1 MIAEIA
7 YDHGLLLLRSRHPFS
22 EVREI
27 CRNKFANFFTEEE
40 IDEAM
45 EALSVELTET
55 YVHHDP
61 SASVDSRLRN
71 PDFWWYTGPGDKSPC
86 WDSYVEYLNRR
97 SAANLEQVD
106 RASTRVLSLCE
117 APSGDSFAS
126 RGLVVGYVQ
135 SGKTTNFAAVMAKAA
150 DAGYN
155 FFIVLSGVTNS
166 LRNQTQVRLQES
178 FEMAEPSRWFW
189 LTTAEEDFTAIA
201 NASHTLGNHG
211 TCAIAV
217 VKKNSGRLKRLVKW
231 VESATPSVRSR
242 VAMMIID
249 DEADQATINTAKA
262 QKRRTAVN
270 KQLMSLLDKRVMPK
284 SAYIG
289 YSATPFANLLL
300 DPDDRLKDDSAQGPG
315 LYPRDFIV
323 SLDKGEGYFG
333 PEELFGREP
342 LDESDEIAAHGAD
355 IVREIPSADRT
366 YLGTAINPN
375 AKTPPEMTPSLAQ
388 AIDWFALASAVRRVR
403 GQGSEFST
411 MLVHVSA
418 RVKSHVD
425 MADLIHSHLAQWR
438 MSGLDSRDS
447 HLEALWEEERGRA
460 AELTDESVPNWVDL
474 RGHLY
479 QVVERLRVITDNS
492 QSADR
497 LDYSETQDPDPVI
510 VVGGNT
516 LARGLTLEGLVST
529 YFMRTSSAY
538 DSLLQMGRWFG
549 YRRGYADLQRIWM
562 PADLA
567 GWFRDL
573 ALVEEE
579 IRAWIRRYEEDE
591 VTPLAMPV
599 LIRTHPS
606 MSITSAAKMK
616 DAILARYGFSEKRV
630 ETILFPVE
638 DKAWLEHNL
647 AAGRRFV
654 ETLVSDGTRERPAGT
669 GSILF
674 EDVSWPLIRNFLE
687 DYQFS
692 ARSKIVN
699 RDLMIKYV
707 EEVREATAL
716 DELNTWNVFLYGV
729 SEARSAGSFTF
740 GADRTINK
748 ISRSRIKLKSADS
761 SHANIHHLV
770 TTSDIA
776 IDLPTEFAPKIK
788 ELSKRGNTLS
798 SWADLRKQARLQ
810 NRALIGLYVVAADST
825 ASSPDRLDLAA
836 AADLLGVAIF
846 FPKSELNSGQGIHV
860 SAPPTQFL
868 LESEQD
874 QDLMDELDE
883 QLDELADEV
892 EIG

>member
-1 MIAEIA
+1 MIADIA
-7 YDHGLLLLRSRHPFS
+7 YDYGLLLLRTRHPFN
-22 EVREI
+22 EVRVI
-27 CRNKFANFFTEEE
+27 CLEKFASIFSEAE
-40 IDEAM
+40 IAEAM
-45 EALSVELTET
+45 NALSGELTAT

-61 SASVDSRLRN
+61 SASVDTRLRN
-71 PDFWWYTGPGDKSPC
+71 PDFWWYTGPSEKSPC
-86 WDSYVEYLNRR
+86 WNSYVDYLNRK

-117 APSGDSFAS
+117 APSGDSFSS

-166 LRNQTQVRLQES
+166 LRNQTQVRLEES
-178 FEMAEPSRWFW
+178 FKMAEPSKWFW
-189 LTTAEEDFTAIA
+189 LTSPDDDFTALA

-211 TCAIAV
+211 TQAIAV

-231 VESATPSVRSR
+231 MESATPEVRSR

-262 QKRRTAVN
+262 KKRRTAVN
-270 KQLMSLLDKRVMPK
+270 QQLMNLLDKRMMPK

-300 DPDDRLKDDSAQGPG
+300 DPDDRLAEDPAQGPG

-323 SLDKGEGYFG
+323 SLDKGAGYFG

-342 LDESDEIAAHGAD
+342 VDEADEVDAHGAD
-355 IVREIPSADRT
+355 IVREIPSTDRVD
-366 YLGTAINPN
+366 LGTAINPN
-375 AKTPPEMTPSLAQ
+375 AKTVPEMTLSLAQ
-388 AIDWFALASAVRRVR
+388 SIDWFVLATAVRRFR
-403 GQGSEFST
+403 GQGSQFST

-418 RVKSHVD
+418 RVKSHAD
-425 MADLIHSHLAQWR
+425 MASLIQAHLSRWR
-438 MSGLDSRDS
+438 SAGYASRDIE
-447 HLEALWEEERGRA
+447 LEALWNGEADRA
-460 AELTDESVPNWVDL
+460 AELADEQVPPWVELREHLPSVI
-474 RGHLY
+474 
-479 QVVERLRVITDNS
+479 ETLRVVTDNS
-492 QSADR
+492 QSQDR
-497 LDYSETQDPDPVI
+497 LDYSETESPDPVI

-591 VTPLAMPV
+591 VTPLDMPV

-616 DAILARYGFSEKRV
+616 DAIVARYGFSEKRV
-630 ETILFPVE
+630 ETILFPIE
-638 DKAWLEHNL
+638 DKAWLERNL
-647 AAGRRFV
+647 AAGKRLV
-654 ETLVSDGTRERPAGT
+654 ESLVRDGTEERSAGS

-674 EDVSWPLIRNFLE
+674 ENVRWSNVREFLM
-687 DYQFS
+687 DYRFS
-692 ARSKIVN
+692 ERSKVV
-699 RDLMIKYV
+699 DPKLMIDYV
-707 EEVREATAL
+707 EEVQTAS
-716 DELNTWNVFLYGV
+716 DNKELEDWNVFIYGV
-729 SEARSAGSFTF
+729 SAARSAGTF
-740 GADRTINK
+740 AFDPNHVITK
-748 ISRSRIKLKSADS
+748 ISRSRIKLKSAEN

-770 TTSDIA
+770 TTSDA
-776 IDLPTEFAPKIK
+776 VIDLPARFAPEIAK
-788 ELSKRGNTLS
+788 LMKRGTPLS
-798 SWADLRKQARLQ
+798 SWANLRRQAGLEQRG
-810 NRALIGLYVVAADST
+810 LIGLYVIDAK
-825 ASSPDRLDLAA
+825 SPAGGKDRLQLGA
-836 AADLLGVAIF
+836 AADVLGVGIF
-846 FPKSELNSGQGIHV
+846 FPKSELNSGQGIYV
-860 SAPPTQFL
+860 SAPATRFEARTDQDRLL
-868 LESEQD
+868 LE
-874 QDLMDELDE
+874 ELDA
-883 QLDELADEV
+883 QLEELVDES